1 MASWGSYVFELCR
14 INANQGLTAEIDWNY
29 TSWSR
34 RCRKILIGLV
44 VRGAKTVV
52 VRGKNRILTR
62 NRKKPEMTVPIS
74 LIREAVGDDAE
85 GKVLV
90 LATNGHPGVSVG
102 GGTKLGRVHH
112 YGLDGV
118 LTDGRL
124 RDYAELRTYGF
135 TAYCAGEAVEAG
147 GALITPHQANVPVV
161 LDGVGIMPGD
171 YVLADGSGAVI
182 IPGAEIDEVLLGA
195 TAVKQED
202 ARFREQIA
210 QERASAGESARGER
224 ER

>member
-74 LIREAVGDDAE
+74 QFYVSYDLPLSNSSKDEYMSQVRQHNLRA
-85 GKVLV
+85 
-90 LATNGHPGVSVG
+90 GVAFSF
-102 GGTKLGRVHH
+102 R
-112 YGLDGV
+112 
-118 LTDGRL
+118 
-124 RDYAELRTYGF
+124 
-135 TAYCAGEAVEAG
+135 
-147 GALITPHQANVPVV
+147 
-161 LDGVGIMPGD
+161 
-171 YVLADGSGAVI
+171 
-182 IPGAEIDEVLLGA
+182 
-195 TAVKQED
+195 KQKKK
-202 ARFREQIA
+202 
-210 QERASAGESARGER
+210 
-224 ER
+224 

>member
-74 LIREAVGDDAE
+74 
-85 GKVLV
+85 K
-90 LATNGHPGVSVG
+90 
-102 GGTKLGRVHH
+102 K
-112 YGLDGV
+112 
-118 LTDGRL
+118 
-124 RDYAELRTYGF
+124 
-135 TAYCAGEAVEAG
+135 
-147 GALITPHQANVPVV
+147 
-161 LDGVGIMPGD
+161 
-171 YVLADGSGAVI
+171 
-182 IPGAEIDEVLLGA
+182 LLGGI
-195 TAVKQED
+195 K
-202 ARFREQIA
+202 I
-210 QERASAGESARGER
+210 ESKTNCVTGFDNYNFCLGKG
-224 ER
+224 

>member
-74 LIREAVGDDAE
+74 LRGIFQIQ
-85 GKVLV
+85 
-90 LATNGHPGVSVG
+90 
-102 GGTKLGRVHH
+102 
-112 YGLDGV
+112 
-118 LTDGRL
+118 
-124 RDYAELRTYGF
+124 AELLLF
-135 TAYCAGEAVEAG
+135 KMIINAKIAAVRIIDVIG
-147 GALITPHQANVPVV
+147 LLVTLDLRGAAFPV
-161 LDGVGIMPGD
+161 IRPGSRLTTD
-171 YVLADGSGAVI
+171 
-182 IPGAEIDEVLLGA
+182 LL
-195 TAVKQED
+195 
-202 ARFREQIA
+202 FRSELQLN
-210 QERASAGESARGER
+210 S
-224 ER
+224 

>member
-74 LIREAVGDDAE
+74 
-85 GKVLV
+85 
-90 LATNGHPGVSVG
+90 
-102 GGTKLGRVHH
+102 
-112 YGLDGV
+112 
-118 LTDGRL
+118 
-124 RDYAELRTYGF
+124 
-135 TAYCAGEAVEAG
+135 
-147 GALITPHQANVPVV
+147 Q
-161 LDGVGIMPGD
+161 
-171 YVLADGSGAVI
+171 SGAHRHKNNNGLH
-182 IPGAEIDEVLLGA
+182 PRP
-195 TAVKQED
+195 KQ
-202 ARFREQIA
+202 RSSWNYKPFR
-210 QERASAGESARGER
+210 
-224 ER
+224 

>member
-74 LIREAVGDDAE
+74 HRACAFHRMVFGQQ
-85 GKVLV
+85 GKQV
-90 LATNGHPGVSVG
+90 LARE
-102 GGTKLGRVHH
+102 LG
-112 YGLDGV
+112 
-118 LTDGRL
+118 
-124 RDYAELRTYGF
+124 
-135 TAYCAGEAVEAG
+135 
-147 GALITPHQANVPVV
+147 I
-161 LDGVGIMPGD
+161 
-171 YVLADGSGAVI
+171 
-182 IPGAEIDEVLLGA
+182 
-195 TAVKQED
+195 
-202 ARFREQIA
+202 ARRPS
-210 QERASAGESARGER
+210 RR
-224 ER
+224 

>member
-74 LIREAVGDDAE
+74 FYKNWHTCLSLHMQICSNLFPIKYPFYLISLSSA
-85 GKVLV
+85 
-90 LATNGHPGVSVG
+90 SV
-102 GGTKLGRVHH
+102 
-112 YGLDGV
+112 D
-118 LTDGRL
+118 
-124 RDYAELRTYGF
+124 F
-135 TAYCAGEAVEAG
+135 
-147 GALITPHQANVPVV
+147 
-161 LDGVGIMPGD
+161 
-171 YVLADGSGAVI
+171 
-182 IPGAEIDEVLLGA
+182 
-195 TAVKQED
+195 
-202 ARFREQIA
+202 F
-210 QERASAGESARGER
+210 
-224 ER
+224 

>member
-74 LIREAVGDDAE
+74 HCGLNLRPPPTYRLRSTFGDLRYGSRRGAVNCQPRSKRHSRKLAQHRAPLAKSVERAARTLIRRCMAM
-85 GKVLV
+85 
-90 LATNGHPGVSVG
+90 HPRPVPAPNALGV
-102 GGTKLGRVHH
+102 
-112 YGLDGV
+112 
-118 LTDGRL
+118 
-124 RDYAELRTYGF
+124 A
-135 TAYCAGEAVEAG
+135 
-147 GALITPHQANVPVV
+147 
-161 LDGVGIMPGD
+161 
-171 YVLADGSGAVI
+171 
-182 IPGAEIDEVLLGA
+182 
-195 TAVKQED
+195 
-202 ARFREQIA
+202 
-210 QERASAGESARGER
+210 
-224 ER
+224 

>member
-74 LIREAVGDDAE
+74 QYD
-85 GKVLV
+85 
-90 LATNGHPGVSVG
+90 PGLLLFVQPVSR
-102 GGTKLGRVHH
+102 KILSL
-112 YGLDGV
+112 YL
-118 LTDGRL
+118 
-124 RDYAELRTYGF
+124 
-135 TAYCAGEAVEAG
+135 
-147 GALITPHQANVPVV
+147 PVM
-161 LDGVGIMPGD
+161 I
-171 YVLADGSGAVI
+171 
-182 IPGAEIDEVLLGA
+182 
-195 TAVKQED
+195 
-202 ARFREQIA
+202 
-210 QERASAGESARGER
+210 
-224 ER
+224 

>member
-74 LIREAVGDDAE
+74 YWIIWIYQQTLLFSYENSRE
-85 GKVLV
+85 
-90 LATNGHPGVSVG
+90 
-102 GGTKLGRVHH
+102 VHK
-112 YGLDGV
+112 
-118 LTDGRL
+118 T
-124 RDYAELRTYGF
+124 F
-135 TAYCAGEAVEAG
+135 W
-147 GALITPHQANVPVV
+147 
-161 LDGVGIMPGD
+161 
-171 YVLADGSGAVI
+171 
-182 IPGAEIDEVLLGA
+182 
-195 TAVKQED
+195 K
-202 ARFREQIA
+202 
-210 QERASAGESARGER
+210 
-224 ER
+224 

>member
-74 LIREAVGDDAE
+74 FLSSRGIFDYISGDF
-85 GKVLV
+85 
-90 LATNGHPGVSVG
+90 S
-102 GGTKLGRVHH
+102 
-112 YGLDGV
+112 
-118 LTDGRL
+118 
-124 RDYAELRTYGF
+124 
-135 TAYCAGEAVEAG
+135 
-147 GALITPHQANVPVV
+147 
-161 LDGVGIMPGD
+161 
-171 YVLADGSGAVI
+171 
-182 IPGAEIDEVLLGA
+182 ID
-195 TAVKQED
+195 KYIKMIYNCRYIKKD
-202 ARFREQIA
+202 KKR
-210 QERASAGESARGER
+210 S
-224 ER
+224 

>member
-74 LIREAVGDDAE
+74 NFPFVQKIW
-85 GKVLV
+85 
-90 LATNGHPGVSVG
+90 LALQAFYHMI
-102 GGTKLGRVHH
+102 
-112 YGLDGV
+112 
-118 LTDGRL
+118 
-124 RDYAELRTYGF
+124 ELR
-135 TAYCAGEAVEAG
+135 
-147 GALITPHQANVPVV
+147 
-161 LDGVGIMPGD
+161 
-171 YVLADGSGAVI
+171 
-182 IPGAEIDEVLLGA
+182 
-195 TAVKQED
+195 
-202 ARFREQIA
+202 
-210 QERASAGESARGER
+210 
-224 ER
+224 

>member
-74 LIREAVGDDAE
+74 LAPAAPVKDF
-85 GKVLV
+85 
-90 LATNGHPGVSVG
+90 ATETAP
-102 GGTKLGRVHH
+102 LRV
-112 YGLDGV
+112 
-118 LTDGRL
+118 
-124 RDYAELRTYGF
+124 
-135 TAYCAGEAVEAG
+135 
-147 GALITPHQANVPVV
+147 
-161 LDGVGIMPGD
+161 
-171 YVLADGSGAVI
+171 
-182 IPGAEIDEVLLGA
+182 
-195 TAVKQED
+195 
-202 ARFREQIA
+202 
-210 QERASAGESARGER
+210 
-224 ER
+224 

>member
-74 LIREAVGDDAE
+74 FLLFLAPSGSVATQFIVCSVGVGDTPQQAD
-85 GKVLV
+85 
-90 LATNGHPGVSVG
+90 LA
-102 GGTKLGRVHH
+102 K
-112 YGLDGV
+112 
-118 LTDGRL
+118 
-124 RDYAELRTYGF
+124 
-135 TAYCAGEAVEAG
+135 
-147 GALITPHQANVPVV
+147 
-161 LDGVGIMPGD
+161 
-171 YVLADGSGAVI
+171 
-182 IPGAEIDEVLLGA
+182 IP
-195 TAVKQED
+195 
-202 ARFREQIA
+202 
-210 QERASAGESARGER
+210 
-224 ER
+224 

>member
-74 LIREAVGDDAE
+74 FSLKEKDA
-85 GKVLV
+85 L
-90 LATNGHPGVSVG
+90 
-102 GGTKLGRVHH
+102 
-112 YGLDGV
+112 LDGV
-118 LTDGRL
+118 SRA
-124 RDYAELRTYGF
+124 AENAHQF
-135 TAYCAGEAVEAG
+135 
-147 GALITPHQANVPVV
+147 ITKK
-161 LDGVGIMPGD
+161 M
-171 YVLADGSGAVI
+171 
-182 IPGAEIDEVLLGA
+182 
-195 TAVKQED
+195 
-202 ARFREQIA
+202 
-210 QERASAGESARGER
+210 
-224 ER
+224 